1 MVIIQVWIP
10 GLTVASVLFYSNRPT
25 GDTEETSVANQNE
38 EFSVINYGMVDVGL
52 LLERLNRTKAG
63 ACSTCKV

>member
-25 GDTEETSVANQNE
+25 SDTEETSVANQNE
-38 EFSVINYGMVDVGL
+38 EFSVINYGMVDV